1 MQSENDQA
9 EIDPLAFNQRHGI
22 VGGVEIDLRHESVAP
37 GEWSPTNFGGSPEPV
52 LGAPYLWF
60 PWFGVFDA
68 ESLQKEAAKAFA
80 EQSETVER
88 AAFVDQYVRTHTPE
102 CIVNKGDKVRIKE
115 VEFVQ
120 TGDEFS
126 HPHDR
131 KIAKGHLSIVRANK
145 EIEEI
150 RTPLTFVGTNT
161 ILNPT
166 HNAHFQAIVARIRDS
181 FGLISVEDIGS
192 VTKDNSFAY
201 RALQEAHV
209 LWNSG
214 KNEQVRHTPKG
225 KVMVVG
231 PMFASEEFRKGNTS
245 EAVNRAIRLGYLW
258 VKAEFEAI
266 GAPIVDALRA
276 KANRS
281 SEGGKESGRIRLENS
296 ERGWRSIARPMLLKT
311 ESDHPDWSQEGIF
324 TDVLIKWPDK
334 NPPSLKTLAS
344 LFRQMTKGRRDS
356 PNRRSG
362 GIGWDKGRG

>member
-9 EIDPLAFNQRHGI
+9 EIAYRLFNALNNCHGI
-22 VGGVEIDLRHESVAP
+22 VRGVEIDLRHETIAP
-37 GEWSPTNFGGSPEPV
+37 GEWRAIDFGESPEPV

-68 ESLQKEAAKAFA
+68 EALQKEAANASA
-80 EQSETVER
+80 EQSETMER
-88 AAFVDQYVRTHTPE
+88 AVFVDQYVRTHTPE
-102 CIVNKGDKVRIKE
+102 CTVNKGDKIRIKE

-131 KIAKGHLSIVRANK
+131 KIAKGHLWIIRANK

-150 RTPLTFVGTNT
+150 RTPLTFVATKT

-166 HNAHFQAIVARIRDS
+166 HSAPFQAIVARIRDS
-181 FGLISVEDIGS
+181 FGLISVEDIES

-201 RALQEAHV
+201 LALQEAHV

-214 KNEQVRHTPKG
+214 KYEQVRHTPKG

-245 EAVNRAIRLGYLW
+245 EVVNRAIRLGYLW
-258 VKAEFEAI
+258 AKAEFEAI

-311 ESDHPDWSQEGIF
+311 ESDHPDWSQEDIF

-344 LFRQMTKGRRDS
+344 LFRKMTKGRRDS
-356 PNRRSG
+356 KPAQSG
-362 GIGWDKGRG
+362 S